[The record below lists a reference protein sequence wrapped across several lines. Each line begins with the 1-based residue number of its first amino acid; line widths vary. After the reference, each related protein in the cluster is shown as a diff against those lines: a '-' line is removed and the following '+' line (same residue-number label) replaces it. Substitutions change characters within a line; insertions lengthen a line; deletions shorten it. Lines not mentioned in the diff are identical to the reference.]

1 MFNALEFIIEARDG
15 GTAVLRYVHSGI
27 MTEDWDNQ
35 YDSADQHTDFYL
47 HTLGQYLRYFD
58 GRPVTYVAAEGPDAS
73 KAPGSFDALRGAL
86 GLAGPG
92 AAGDPVRLT
101 LPGLDPLEG
110 VVNYA
115 TPNFLGVRTDDGLY
129 RFYGRNAFGMPVG
142 LAHHLFA
149 AGVNRE
155 KTELA
160 WRTWLDGLYA

>member
-1 MFNALEFIIEARDG
+1 VFNALEFIIEARGG

-27 MTEDWDNQ
+27 MTDDWDNQ

-86 GLAGPG
+86 GLAGTG
-92 AAGDPVRLT
+92 TAGDPVRLT

-110 VVNYA
+110 VVDYA
-115 TPNFLGVRTDDGLY
+115 TPNFLGVRTGDGLY

-142 LAHHLFA
+142 LAHHQFA
-149 AGVNRE
+149 AGVDRE

>member
-1 MFNALEFIIEARDG
+1 M
-15 GTAVLRYVHSGI
+15 
-27 MTEDWDNQ
+27 
-35 YDSADQHTDFYL
+35 
-47 HTLGQYLRYFD
+47 
-58 GRPVTYVAAEGPDAS
+58 
-73 KAPGSFDALRGAL
+73 
-86 GLAGPG
+86 
-92 AAGDPVRLT
+92 RLT

-115 TPNFLGVRTDDGLY
+115 TPNFLGVRTGDGLY

-149 AGVNRE
+149 AGADRE